1 MYNRY
6 CSNCNGYI
14 QHKNLK
20 KCCRLCIDIN
30 KDTKARDTPNS
41 EDLRGDGPREHD
53 VRRETPTQP
62 IIIEDKRIISRT
74 VQINLHLLYEYFY
87 QKYNITEEVEDIFN
101 LWLKYTTAAAKGYKP

>member
-14 QHKNLK
+14 EDKRLK
-20 KCCRLCIDIN
+20 KCCRLCLDIN

-41 EDLRGDGPREHD
+41 E
-53 VRRETPTQP
+53 ETPTQP

-74 VQINLHLLYEYFY
+74 VQINLHLLYDYFY
-87 QKYNITEEVEDIFN
+87 PKYNITEEVEDIFN

>member
-1 MYNRY
+1 MYNKY

-30 KDTKARDTPNS
+30 KDTKARDRTGS
-41 EDLRGDGPREHD
+41 D
-53 VRRETPTQP
+53 ETPIQP

-74 VQINLHLLYEYFY
+74 VQINLHMLYDYFY
-87 QKYNITEEVEDIFN
+87 QKYNITEDVEDIFN

>member
-14 QHKNLK
+14 QHENLK

-30 KDTKARDTPNS
+30 KDTKTRDTPNS
-41 EDLRGDGPREHD
+41 E
-53 VRRETPTQP
+53 ETPTQP

-74 VQINLHLLYEYFY
+74 VQINLHLLYDYFY

-101 LWLKYTTAAAKGYKP
+101 LWLKYTAAAKGYKP

>member
-1 MYNRY
+1 MYTRY

-20 KCCRLCIDIN
+20 KCCRLCLDIN
-30 KDTKARDTPNS
+30 KDTKTRDKTAIEEMP
-41 EDLRGDGPREHD
+41 
-53 VRRETPTQP
+53 VQP
-62 IIIEDKRIISRT
+62 IIIEDKRVISRT
-74 VQINLHLLYEYFY
+74 VQINLHLLYDYFY